1 MYNLQQ
7 NSDLT
12 LISPLRWQIQSQG
25 RGEILLSLQKV
36 LNGLGGAAASCHRDI
51 YKNARSLLT
60 DRSMAVR
67 CAVAKV
73 GQWRPKV
80 IHLTVYP
87 GSLVTVCFP
96 LKNKTDISLPC
107 NSVFRPLV
115 LCFAPPT
122 YCKKKV
128 ELFIEISTLS
138 CNV

>member
-1 MYNLQQ
+1 MSQRYLQ
-7 NSDLT
+7 
-12 LISPLRWQIQSQG
+12 
-25 RGEILLSLQKV
+25 E
-36 LNGLGGAAASCHRDI
+36 
-51 YKNARSLLT
+51 RSLSSHRQVHGCTLCS
-60 DRSMAVR
+60 RKGWS
-67 CAVAKV
+67 VAAEGHTFNSV
-73 GQWRPKV
+73 PE
-80 IHLTVYP
+80 
-87 GSLVTVCFP
+87 SLVTVCFP